1 MVVEEGGGWTVEVG
15 AQGVEVDVGV
25 GAGSR
30 SSSGRW
36 GGRSRC
42 RGVAHVYEEGLE
54 GEREW
59 CRRPRLPA
67 RLCFP
72 LESRRKVSSS
82 GEVPIRITVF
92 ARVAY
97 VRPTGRV
104 NGNGKGTGQQEQERS
119 PRTRQQQRQDDDD
132 DDGDGDNNESGPPA
146 RSTAQRET
154 TRDRARVR
162 RDRGSRLCKSSTTV
176 CT

>member
-15 AQGVEVDVGV
+15 AQGVEVGVGV
-25 GAGSR
+25 GAGSSSS

-42 RGVAHVYEEGLE
+42 RGVAHVYEERLE

-119 PRTRQQQRQDDDD
+119 PRTRQQQRQTTTTTMATTTTSRARQH
-132 DDGDGDNNESGPPA
+132 GPQRNE
-146 RSTAQRET
+146 RLRET
-154 TRDRARVR
+154 GRV
-162 RDRGSRLCKSSTTV
+162 
-176 CT
+176 

>member
-1 MVVEEGGGWTVEVG
+1 VEGGQWRWAPRAWRWAWAWEQVVVVVVVG
-15 AQGVEVDVGV
+15 GGV
-25 GAGSR
+25 GGLA
-30 SSSGRW
+30 
-36 GGRSRC
+36 
-42 RGVAHVYEEGLE
+42 VAVWLMSMRKDWK
-54 GEREW
+54 EREW

-119 PRTRQQQRQDDDD
+119 PRTRQQQRQKTTTTTMATTTTSRARQH
-132 DDGDGDNNESGPPA
+132 GPRRNE
-146 RSTAQRET
+146 RLRET
-154 TRDRARVR
+154 GRV
-162 RDRGSRLCKSSTTV
+162 
-176 CT
+176 